1 MKMRT
6 KVVDIKSMVRYLNN
20 GWLNDTD
27 KELFD
32 LLVTWASR
40 GYRKVDIDEIADALG
55 WHKNKVKYRLNKLR
69 DRGVL
74 TCSTE

>member
-1 MKMRT
+1 MKKMRT
-6 KVVDIKSMVRYLNN
+6 KVVNIKAMVRHLNS

-40 GYRKVDIDEIADALG
+40 GYRKVDIDE
-55 WHKNKVKYRLNKLR
+55 NSRRSRLA
-69 DRGVL
+69 
-74 TCSTE
+74 

>member
-6 KVVDIKSMVRYLNN
+6 KVVDIKAMVRHLNS

-27 KELFD
+27 QELFD
-32 LLVTWASR
+32 LLITWASK
-40 GYRKVDIDEIADALG
+40 GYRKVNIDEIADVLG